1 VIFFLG
7 IYFYVEKASVTTSSS
22 ERLNREENYP
32 STSSSREPDKVQAPK
47 KISLSKIKDKTGNI
61 KEHALD

>member
-22 ERLNREENYP
+22 ERCFYP
-32 STSSSREPDKVQAPK
+32 LE
-47 KISLSKIKDKTGNI
+47 
-61 KEHALD
+61 KEIYYYCIYCQS